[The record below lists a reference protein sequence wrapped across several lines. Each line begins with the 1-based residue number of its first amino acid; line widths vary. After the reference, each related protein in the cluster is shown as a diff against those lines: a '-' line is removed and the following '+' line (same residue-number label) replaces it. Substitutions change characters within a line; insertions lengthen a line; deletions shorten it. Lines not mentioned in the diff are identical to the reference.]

1 MSIRSCL
8 IALGAAVSLAGLG
21 GSVMAQSP
29 VHQLELVVGSC
40 AEPGAVVASVE
51 EVATDDALA
60 SVPAAMSRVVEAIG
74 GTLAH
79 ASVPVALR
87 DLAAQ
92 AHAVRVYEPA
102 RPPGRLVACG
112 EYAGFDLDETD
123 VQLGLVGSG
132 GRDVQG
138 VVWLHDLGDGTT
150 TADFVIAAPG
160 APGVA
165 GPTAAGD
172 RVEVAISKS
181 LYLPNPLEIPVG
193 TIVTW
198 VNEDAL
204 PHTATATT
212 PQAGF
217 DSGYMA
223 LGDSFSH
230 TFDKPGEYPYFCVF
244 HPLMRA
250 VVIVG

>member
-21 GSVMAQSP
+21 GSVLAQSP

-40 AEPGAVVASVE
+40 AEPGAVVASIE
-51 EVATDDALA
+51 EVATDDALDPA
-60 SVPAAMSRVVEAIG
+60 PAAMSRVVKALG

-112 EYAGFDLDETD
+112 EYAGFDLNETD

-138 VVWLHDLGDGTT
+138 VVWLHDRGDGTT
-150 TADFVIAAPG
+150 SADFVIATPG
-160 APGVA
+160 AA
-165 GPTAAGD
+165 GATTAGD
-172 RVEVAISKS
+172 QLEVTISRS
-181 LYLPNPLEIPVG
+181 RYLPNPLEFPAG
-193 TIVTW
+193 TKVTW

-212 PQAGF
+212 PQGGF

-230 TFDKPGEYPYFCVF
+230 TFDEPGEYPYFCAF
-244 HPLMRA
+244 HPLMRG
-250 VVIVG
+250 VVIVS